1 MAGQISPSSKFAE
14 RVIVLGEDVGKN
26 GGVFRCTD
34 GLYDEFGPD
43 RLIDTP
49 LSEVGIVSTA
59 IGMAVN
65 GMLPV
70 AEIQFSGFIYPPFD
84 QLVSHAARIRSRSRG
99 RFS

>member
-1 MAGQISPSSKFAE
+1 MSKMNVVDAVKSSLRNELKRDK
-14 RVIVLGEDVGKN
+14 RVVVLGEDVGKN

-34 GLYDEFGPD
+34 GLYQEFGPD

-65 GMLPV
+65 GMPC
-70 AEIQFSGFIYPPFD
+70 Q
-84 QLVSHAARIRSRSRG
+84 
-99 RFS
+99 

>member
-1 MAGQISPSSKFAE
+1 MSKMNVVDAVKSALRNE
-14 RVIVLGEDVGKN
+14 LKRDKRVVVLGEDVGKN

-34 GLYDEFGPD
+34 GLYQEFGPD

-65 GMLPV
+65 GMPC
-70 AEIQFSGFIYPPFD
+70 Q
-84 QLVSHAARIRSRSRG
+84 
-99 RFS
+99 